1 VEGFLSVTPKQVSI
15 EEPFLKRFPR
25 FFMKRVIFLLFLPTI
40 LVVFAAFW
48 FFQNS
53 RPVSATEKYDYFIIA
68 KGASASQ
75 IGNKLEEAGLIKSAL
90 AFKVY
95 VQFTGQANRLQTGEF
110 RLTPSHSLFQTVD
123 LLFKGPVELW
133 VTIPEGLRREEIARK
148 VASSLGK
155 DDVFISEF
163 LNESKGKEGYL
174 FPDSYLFPREVSAFS
189 VVKKMTDTFDSK
201 VKDLE
206 NNSGFSFD
214 QAIILASL
222 IERETKTD
230 EERPVVAGIL
240 IKRLNSGWPL
250 QIDASVQYAVG
261 SEKEWWPVL
270 TLDDLSVKSG
280 YNTYM
285 NQGLP
290 PTPIASP
297 GLSSIKAAFNPEESD
312 YWYYIHDTKGQIH
325 YAKTLEEHNANIVKY
340 LGK

>member
-1 VEGFLSVTPKQVSI
+1 
-15 EEPFLKRFPR
+15 
-25 FFMKRVIFLLFLPTI
+25 
-40 LVVFAAFW
+40 
-48 FFQNS
+48 
-53 RPVSATEKYDYFIIA
+53 
-68 KGASASQ
+68 
-75 IGNKLEEAGLIKSAL
+75 
-90 AFKVY
+90 
-95 VQFTGQANRLQTGEF
+95 
-110 RLTPSHSLFQTVD
+110 
-123 LLFKGPVELW
+123 
-133 VTIPEGLRREEIARK
+133 
-148 VASSLGK
+148 
-155 DDVFISEF
+155 
-163 LNESKGKEGYL
+163 
-174 FPDSYLFPREVSAFS
+174 VSAFS

-325 YAKTLEEHNANIVKY
+325 YAKTLEEHNANIAKY